1 MKAERDA
8 AKKRKADELAEAEE
22 AEKKA
27 AAERN
32 DKEAAKANKKKKQEE
47 KKQARIADA
56 AEKKEFKQ
64 RKAAA
69 TKIAN
74 KLTPPIRNLQGALAD
89 PNIHHVPAFT
99 LSSAKEILAKC
110 LAIFEEGNRKKA
122 EEKPAEISVGMAA
135 VDSLHKAGMQ
145 IAKDVNEA
153 LCLVIKFRSRGAE

>member
-1 MKAERDA
+1 MSWRRL
-8 AKKRKADELAEAEE
+8 RKLRRRPRR
-22 AEKKA
+22 KGTTRKP
-27 AAERN
+27 RRRT
-32 DKEAAKANKKKKQEE
+32 KKKEQEE
-47 KKQARIADA
+47 KKKARIADA

-99 LSSAKEILAKC
+99 LSSAKAILAKR
-110 LAIFEEGNRKKA
+110 LAIYEEMSGKKG
-122 EEKPAEISVGMAA
+122 EEKPGEISVSIAEVETLQKAA
-135 VDSLHKAGMQ
+135 LQ